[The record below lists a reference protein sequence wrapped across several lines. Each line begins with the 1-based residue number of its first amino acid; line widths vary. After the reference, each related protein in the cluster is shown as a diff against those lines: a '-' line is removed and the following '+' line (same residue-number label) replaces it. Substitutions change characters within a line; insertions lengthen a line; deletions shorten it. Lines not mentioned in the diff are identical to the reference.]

1 MCDVC
6 HALIEGRSQQSKYC
20 STACK
25 ATAKKRR
32 QVARWRLD
40 PGRICTADGCDGFR
54 DAGAHCYA
62 HYERLRK
69 DGALGGPVRARDCD
83 RDPICTATDC
93 DRPHIAR
100 GFCAWHWKVDAAERG
115 VEWAVEY
122 MEGGGGRRRAE
133 RYGVEYEFVDRA
145 EIFERDGFV
154 CQLCG
159 EDVDPTVKFP
169 DSRAATVDHVVPIS
183 LGGAHVAE
191 NLACAH
197 FGCNAAKGNRVEVVA

>member
-6 HALIEGRSQQSKYC
+6 CALIEGTSRPSKYC
-20 STACK
+20 SARCK

-32 QVARWRLD
+32 QVARWRED
-40 PGRICTADGCDGFR
+40 PTRVCTVEGCGGFR
-54 DAGAHCYA
+54 GCGDFCAA
-62 HYERLRK
+62 HYK
-69 DGALGGPVRARDCD
+69 RARAGDFGAVLRELVRD

-93 DRPHIAR
+93 GRPHVAR

-145 EIFERDGFV
+145 EIFERDGYI

-159 EDVDPTVKFP
+159 EDVDPAVKFP

-183 LGGAHVAE
+183 RGGDHVAS
-191 NLACAH
+191 NLALAH
-197 FGCNAAKGNRVEVVA
+197 FSCNAAKGNRVAVAA